1 MIIFN
6 LITVGIIL
14 VATVLIHEEYRAIED
29 KIEYVEEVV
38 NRIETKVDKIYKVN
52 KMYEDDLK

>member
-1 MIIFN
+1 MIVFS
-6 LITVGIIL
+6 LITVGMIL
-14 VATVLIHEEYRAIED
+14 VAMVLIYEEYRAIED
-29 KIEYVEEVV
+29 RIEYVEEVV

>member
-1 MIIFN
+1 MIVFS
-6 LITVGIIL
+6 LITVGMIL
-14 VATVLIHEEYRAIED
+14 IATVLIYEEYRAIED

>member
-1 MIIFN
+1 MIIFS
-6 LITVGIIL
+6 LITVGMIL
-14 VATVLIHEEYRAIED
+14 VAMVLIYEEYRAIED

>member
-1 MIIFN
+1 MIIFS
-6 LITVGIIL
+6 LITVGMIL
-14 VATVLIHEEYRAIED
+14 VATVLIYEEYRAIED
-29 KIEYVEEVV
+29 KIEYAEEVV

>member
-1 MIIFN
+1 M
-6 LITVGIIL
+6 IL
-14 VATVLIHEEYRAIED
+14 VATVLIYEEYRAIED

>member
-1 MIIFN
+1 M
-6 LITVGIIL
+6 IL
-14 VATVLIHEEYRAIED
+14 VATVLIYEEYRAIEN

>member
-1 MIIFN
+1 MIIFS
-6 LITVGIIL
+6 LITVGMIL
-14 VATVLIHEEYRAIED
+14 VAMVLIYEEYRAIEN

-38 NRIETKVDKIYKVN
+38 NRIEVKVDKIYKVN

>member
-1 MIIFN
+1 M
-6 LITVGIIL
+6 IL
-14 VATVLIHEEYRAIED
+14 VATVLIYEEYRAIED
-29 KIEYVEEVV
+29 KIECVEEVV

>member
-1 MIIFN
+1 MIIFS
-6 LITVGIIL
+6 LITVGMIL
-14 VATVLIHEEYRAIED
+14 VATVLIYEEYRAIED

>member
-1 MIIFN
+1 MIIFS
-6 LITVGIIL
+6 LITVGMIL
-14 VATVLIHEEYRAIED
+14 VATVLIYEEYRAIED
-29 KIEYVEEVV
+29 KVECVEEVV

>member
-6 LITVGIIL
+6 LITVGMIVI
-14 VATVLIHEEYRAIED
+14 ATVLIYEEYRAIEN

>member
-1 MIIFN
+1 MI
-6 LITVGIIL
+6 
-14 VATVLIHEEYRAIED
+14 ATVLIYEEYRTVED
-29 KIEYVEEVV
+29 KIECIEEVV

>member
-1 MIIFN
+1 MIIFS
-6 LITVGIIL
+6 LITVGMIL
-14 VATVLIHEEYRAIED
+14 VATVLIYEEYRAIED
-29 KIEYVEEVV
+29 KIEYIEEVV

>member
-38 NRIETKVDKIYKVN
+38 NRIEVKVDKIYKVN

>member
-1 MIIFN
+1 MIVFS

-14 VATVLIHEEYRAIED
+14 VAMVLIYEEYRAIED
-29 KIEYVEEVV
+29 KIECVEEVV

>member
-1 MIIFN
+1 MIIFS
-6 LITVGIIL
+6 LIAIGMIVI
-14 VATVLIHEEYRAIED
+14 ATVLIYEEYRTVED
-29 KIEYVEEVV
+29 KIECIEEVV